1 MVVLT
6 GFASTLFNGLLFLLV
21 LSIVVVVH
29 ELGHFWVARWC
40 GVKVEAFS
48 LGFGPEIFAWTDRL
62 GTRWRWALV
71 PLGGYVRFAGDMN
84 AASVAD
90 SGALAAMS
98 EDERRSTL
106 QAKSVGQRAAIVAAG
121 PIANFLLS
129 ITVLTALYAVV
140 GRTELAPMVGE
151 FTSDSA
157 AAQSG
162 LQVGDRILEIDG
174 SRVTSFMDILPL
186 VVTRAGEHLKITVQ
200 RSDKVLD
207 FDVVPRFE
215 QKETDL
221 GIERSG
227 RLGIKPDRSPQNA
240 YHVDLNVGQAFLWS
254 LETNRM
260 IVTQTLSF
268 FGRLLTGHEYID
280 QISGVAR
287 MANAVAESASFGF
300 ADLVARLALISASI
314 GLLNLFPI
322 PVLDGGHLVFFAFEA
337 LRGRPLPEKVQ
348 DFGFR
353 VGITL
358 VLALMLVANGN
369 DLIHYGGRFLSGW
382 VR

>member
-21 LSIVVVVH
+21 LSIVV
-29 ELGHFWVARWC
+29 
-40 GVKVEAFS
+40 
-48 LGFGPEIFAWTDRL
+48 
-62 GTRWRWALV
+62 
-71 PLGGYVRFAGDMN
+71 
-84 AASVAD
+84 
-90 SGALAAMS
+90 
-98 EDERRSTL
+98 
-106 QAKSVGQRAAIVAAG
+106 
-121 PIANFLLS
+121 
-129 ITVLTALYAVV
+129 
-140 GRTELAPMVGE
+140 
-151 FTSDSA
+151 
-157 AAQSG
+157 SG

-268 FGRLLTGHEYID
+268 FGRLLTGREYID

-300 ADLVARLALISASI
+300 ADLARIGRVGRMKTESGALESCPNGNGRDETTSRQARVTLRGGQKPVQLPNRFRDSEVAAPIGVFQMASTQRWGSGSMRAFTTEATRVAVVATLLTLTPVVGMDF
-314 GLLNLFPI
+314 GLLPVGQARAEVVSSIIVRGNQRMDPETVKSYLTIKPGKSFTAKDIDDSLKALYATELFG
-322 PVLDGGHLVFFAFEA
+322 D
-337 LRGRPLPEKVQ
+337 
-348 DFGFR
+348 
-353 VGITL
+353 
-358 VLALMLVANGN
+358 
-369 DLIHYGGRFLSGW
+369 
-382 VR
+382 